1 MRFETEETG
10 FQLVGIIVTTAT
22 TGKSGSDYRSK
33 YGGFFRKPENE
44 SYVPN
49 TKGTLQKCY
58 LTTYSHSTAASV
70 CGCDRQTRSDS
81 TATRSPASKK
91 HLAEKPRPM
100 ISPTI
105 TLNSTCHESLT
116 LVYPLHRQIKT
127 SGSSE
132 RYGVLQIATDCATHG
147 RTCNSIPN
155 LNECRWHGCQMS

>member
-1 MRFETEETG
+1 MATNEAKSIGFLLRTRTEETG

-70 CGCDRQTRSDS
+70 CG
-81 TATRSPASKK
+81 
-91 HLAEKPRPM
+91 
-100 ISPTI
+100 
-105 TLNSTCHESLT
+105 
-116 LVYPLHRQIKT
+116 
-127 SGSSE
+127 
-132 RYGVLQIATDCATHG
+132 
-147 RTCNSIPN
+147 
-155 LNECRWHGCQMS
+155 